1 MVKSEIYIFV
11 ISLLENI
18 NLLCYFIIMD
28 DIKLRYFI
36 DFLCGGV
43 IFSDFLKKVFSNGI
57 ICRVYVYMYNESI
70 VLYIL
75 FIEFLYN
82 VM

>member
-11 ISLLENI
+11 ISLLDNI
-18 NLLCYFIIMD
+18 KLLCYFIIMD

-43 IFSDFLKKVFSNGI
+43 IFSDFLEK
-57 ICRVYVYMYNESI
+57 SI
-70 VLYIL
+70 
-75 FIEFLYN
+75 
-82 VM
+82 